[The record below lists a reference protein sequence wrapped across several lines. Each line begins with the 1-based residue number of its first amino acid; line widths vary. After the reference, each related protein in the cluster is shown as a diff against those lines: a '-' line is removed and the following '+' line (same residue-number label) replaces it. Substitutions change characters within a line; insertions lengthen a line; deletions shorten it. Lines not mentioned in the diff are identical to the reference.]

1 LTPATGLGD
10 VLVNRLRKAGV
21 VIDIPSIRPPFMVN
35 A

>member
-10 VLVNRLRKAGV
+10 VLVGRLKAAGMRIEV
-21 VIDIPSIRPPFMVN
+21 GSVDPQTS